1 MLASLTEYLFLLD
14 STVRLLLLL
23 PGLLLASVP
32 HVATLRW
39 MSPDSSRPGTY
50 QEYRSGLPAAQ
61 ALNIQRL
68 RQTGNLFDRRVDIL
82 VQDSLIGALSPLLDT
97 LLADLAAEG
106 YQAVLFSASGNSPES
121 LRTFLQDE
129 LDSGLVAAT
138 LVGSL
143 PVAWFQMIDD
153 WNNNRRRDPDEHYEE
168 FPCDLF
174 LMDLDGTWE
183 DRSVRYDT
191 LDSLTAGQDGIYDL
205 HYGSIEPEIG
215 ISRLHVSTVGRAD
228 SLLRLYLARCHRWRR
243 GNLPVTDR
251 ALVYIDDDWLNG
263 APEWDA
269 EVGMLYPLRVSIWDE
284 ETTRVADY
292 RPRIDTAAYQW
303 IALCAHSWPGGHAM
317 KYSGGTRWDWFY
329 ANTIPA
335 LNPEACFYN
344 LFACSNVRFTENGY
358 CGGMYVF
365 RTATGLAAIGSTKT
379 GSMLEFQDFYL
390 PLADGLPMALA
401 FRDWFYWR
409 AVDGIEPWERS
420 WFYGMTLAGDGMLKP
435 RVPASIQEEQ
445 NLVASPLSAA
455 RIVKG
460 VVYIGSPVPSSPC
473 WLFDK
478 TGRALRQLHAGLNN
492 LSVLSAGI
500 YFIRRTI
507 GEQTRSSPLI
517 ITK

>member
-1 MLASLTEYLFLLD
+1 MTATTVLLD
-14 STVRLLLLL
+14 STMPLLLLL
-23 PGLLLASVP
+23 PGLLLAAVP
-32 HVATLRW
+32 DVATLRW

-50 QEYRSGLPAAQ
+50 QEYRSGLSAVQ
-61 ALNIQRL
+61 GLNIQRL
-68 RQTGNLFDRRVDIL
+68 NQTGGSFDQRVDIL
-82 VQDSLIGALSPLLDT
+82 VQDSLVNTLSPLLDT
-97 LLADLAAEG
+97 LLSDLAAEG
-106 YQAVLFSASGNSPES
+106 YQAVLFSASGTSAES
-121 LRTFLQDE
+121 LRMFLQTE
-129 LDSGLVAAT
+129 LDSGLIAAT
-138 LVGSL
+138 LIGNL

-153 WNNNRRRDPDEHYEE
+153 WNNNRRREPDEHYEE

-174 LMDLDGTWE
+174 LMDLDGIWE
-183 DRSVRYDT
+183 DNSVRYDT
-191 LDSLTAGQDGIYDL
+191 LDSLIAGQDGIYDL

-215 ISRLHVSTVGRAD
+215 LSRLHVSTIGRAD
-228 SLLRLYLARCHRWRR
+228 SLLRLYLSRCHRWRN

-251 ALVYIDDDWLNG
+251 ALVYIDDDWVPG

-269 EVGMLYPLRVSIWDE
+269 EVGMLYPVRVSIWDE

-317 KYSGGTRWDWFY
+317 KYAGGTRWDWFY

-335 LNPEACFYN
+335 LNPQACFYN

-409 AVDGIEPWERS
+409 TVDGIEPWERS
-420 WFYGMTLAGDGMLKP
+420 WFYGMTLVGDGLLKP
-435 RVPASIQEEQ
+435 RVPAGTMEQ
-445 NLVASPLSAA
+445 PMPTIGLTSTA

-460 VVYIGSPVPSSPC
+460 SIWISGLASDSRC

-478 TGRALRQLHAGLNN
+478 TGRVVTQLHAGSNDVSGLP
-492 LSVLSAGI
+492 AGI
-500 YFIRRTI
+500 YFVRTVNKNSTATSQLVI
-507 GEQTRSSPLI
+507 AE
-517 ITK
+517 